1 MIDRLYLKRHALN
14 LSLSL
19 LCAFVTFISFL
30 VYNLAKAKI
39 TVDKNEKVI
48 KFEK

>member
-1 MIDRLYLKRHALN
+1 MKIFIKSNFSMKININD
-14 LSLSL
+14 
-19 LCAFVTFISFL
+19 LCFANK

-39 TVDKNEKVI
+39 TADKDEKVI

>member
-1 MIDRLYLKRHALN
+1 MKININDLYFANK
-14 LSLSL
+14 
-19 LCAFVTFISFL
+19 

-39 TVDKNEKVI
+39 TVDKDEKVI

>member
-1 MIDRLYLKRHALN
+1 MKIFIKLN
-14 LSLSL
+14 FSMKSNIND
-19 LCAFVTFISFL
+19 LCFANK

-39 TVDKNEKVI
+39 TVDRDEKVI

>member
-1 MIDRLYLKRHALN
+1 
-14 LSLSL
+14 
-19 LCAFVTFISFL
+19 

-39 TVDKNEKVI
+39 TVGKDEKVI

>member
-1 MIDRLYLKRHALN
+1 MKISIKSNFSMKSNIND
-14 LSLSL
+14 
-19 LCAFVTFISFL
+19 LCFVNK

-48 KFEK
+48 KFDK

>member
-1 MIDRLYLKRHALN
+1 MKISIKSNFSIKINMND
-14 LSLSL
+14 
-19 LCAFVTFISFL
+19 LCFANK

-48 KFEK
+48 KFDK

>member
-1 MIDRLYLKRHALN
+1 MKI
-14 LSLSL
+14 
-19 LCAFVTFISFL
+19 FIKSNFSMKININDFCFANM

-48 KFEK
+48 KFNK

>member
-1 MIDRLYLKRHALN
+1 MKISIKSNFSMKSNIND
-14 LSLSL
+14 
-19 LCAFVTFISFL
+19 LCFVNE

-48 KFEK
+48 KFDK

>member
-1 MIDRLYLKRHALN
+1 MKISIKSNFSMKINIDD
-14 LSLSL
+14 
-19 LCAFVTFISFL
+19 LCFANMM
-30 VYNLAKAKI
+30 YNLAKSKI

>member
-1 MIDRLYLKRHALN
+1 MKIFIKSNFSMKINVND
-14 LSLSL
+14 
-19 LCAFVTFISFL
+19 LCFPNK

-48 KFEK
+48 KFDK

>member
-1 MIDRLYLKRHALN
+1 MKSNIND
-14 LSLSL
+14 
-19 LCAFVTFISFL
+19 LCFVNE

-39 TVDKNEKVI
+39 TVDKDEKAI